1 MKRMILTL
9 MAAAL
14 VSMTALAQEEKQG
27 QRPEPKFDKAEM
39 VKHRTDKTVKR
50 YNLNDKQAQQ
60 LLELNNK
67 YADKME
73 PRPPHRGHK
82 GGPGRPPKDKGDCKC
97 QFPKP
102 QKDGQRP
109 ASPQDE
115 KRAEHHK
122 KMTETMEAYNA
133 ELQKI
138 MTADQFKSYQ
148 EDMQKR
154 REHHKRK

>member
-39 VKHRTDKTVKR
+39 VKHRTDETVKR

-67 YADKME
+67 YADKMG

-97 QFPKP
+97 QCQKP
-102 QKDGQRP
+102 QKDDQRP
-109 ASPQDE
+109 APPKDE

-122 KMTETMEAYNA
+122 EMKETIEAYNA

>member
-1 MKRMILTL
+1 MKRMILTM

-39 VKHRTDKTVKR
+39 VKHRTDETVKR

-67 YADKME
+67 YADKMG
-73 PRPPHRGHK
+73 PRPPHRGHM
-82 GGPGRPPKDKGDCKC
+82 GGPGRPPKDKGDGKC
-97 QFPKP
+97 QCPKP
-102 QKDGQRP
+102 QKDDQRP
-109 ASPQDE
+109 APPKDE

-122 KMTETMEAYNA
+122 KMKETMEAYNA

>member
-1 MKRMILTL
+1 MKRMILTM

-39 VKHRTDKTVKR
+39 VKHRTDETVKR
-50 YNLNDKQAQQ
+50 YNLNSEQAKK

-67 YADKME
+67 YADKMG
-73 PRPPHRGHK
+73 PRPPHRGHM
-82 GGPGRPPKDKGDCKC
+82 GGPGRPPKDKGDGKC
-97 QFPKP
+97 QCPKP
-102 QKDGQRP
+102 QKDDQRP
-109 ASPQDE
+109 APPKDE

-122 KMTETMEAYNA
+122 KMKETMEAYNA

>member
-39 VKHRTDKTVKR
+39 VKHRTDETVKR
-50 YNLNDKQAQQ
+50 YNLNSEQAKK

-67 YADKME
+67 YADKMG
-73 PRPPHRGHK
+73 PRPPHRGHM
-82 GGPGRPPKDKGDCKC
+82 GGPGRPPKDKGDGKC
-97 QFPKP
+97 QCPKP

-109 ASPQDE
+109 APPKDE
-115 KRAEHHK
+115 KRAENHK
-122 KMTETMEAYNA
+122 KMKETMEAYDA
-133 ELQKI
+133 ELKKI
-138 MTADQFKSYQ
+138 MTAEQFKSYQ
-148 EDMQKR
+148 EDMKKHR
-154 REHHKRK
+154 KHHERK

>member
-1 MKRMILTL
+1 MKKMILTL

-39 VKHRTDKTVKR
+39 VKHRTDETVKR

-67 YADKME
+67 YADKMG

-97 QFPKP
+97 QCQKP

-109 ASPQDE
+109 APPKDE
-115 KRAEHHK
+115 KRAENHK
-122 KMTETMEAYNA
+122 KMKETMEAYNA

>member
-1 MKRMILTL
+1 MKRMFLTL

-39 VKHRTDKTVKR
+39 VKHRTDETVKR

-67 YADKME
+67 YADKMG

-97 QFPKP
+97 QCQKP

-109 ASPQDE
+109 APPKDE
-115 KRAEHHK
+115 KRAENHK
-122 KMTETMEAYNA
+122 KMKETMEAYDA
-133 ELQKI
+133 ELKKI
-138 MTADQFKSYQ
+138 MTAEQFKSYQ

>member
-39 VKHRTDKTVKR
+39 VKHRTDETVKR
-50 YNLNDKQAQQ
+50 YNLNSEQAKK

-67 YADKME
+67 YADKMG
-73 PRPPHRGHK
+73 PRPPHRGHM
-82 GGPGRPPKDKGDCKC
+82 GGPGRPPKDKGDGKC
-97 QFPKP
+97 QCPKP
-102 QKDGQRP
+102 QKDDQRP
-109 ASPQDE
+109 APPKDE

-122 KMTETMEAYNA
+122 KMKETMEAYNA

>member
-1 MKRMILTL
+1 MKRMILTM

-39 VKHRTDKTVKR
+39 VKHRTDETVKR
-50 YNLNDKQAQQ
+50 YNLNSEQAKK

-67 YADKME
+67 YADKMW
-73 PRPPHRGHK
+73 PRPPHRGHM
-82 GGPGRPPKDKGDCKC
+82 GGPGRPPKDKGDGKC
-97 QFPKP
+97 QCPKP
-102 QKDGQRP
+102 QKDDQRP
-109 ASPQDE
+109 APPKDE
-115 KRAEHHK
+115 KRAENHK
-122 KMTETMEAYNA
+122 KMKETMEAYNA

>member
-1 MKRMILTL
+1 MKRMILTM

-73 PRPPHRGHK
+73 PRPPHRGHM
-82 GGPGRPPKDKGDCKC
+82 GGPGRPPKDKGDGKC
-97 QFPKP
+97 QCPKP

-109 ASPQDE
+109 APPKDE
-115 KRAEHHK
+115 KRAENHK
-122 KMTETMEAYNA
+122 KMKETMEAYDA
-133 ELQKI
+133 ELKKI
-138 MTADQFKSYQ
+138 MTAEQFKNYQ

>member
-1 MKRMILTL
+1 MKRMILTM

-39 VKHRTDKTVKR
+39 VKHRTDETVKR
-50 YNLNDKQAQQ
+50 YNLNSEQAKK

-67 YADKME
+67 YADKMG
-73 PRPPHRGHK
+73 PRPPHRGHM
-82 GGPGRPPKDKGDCKC
+82 GGPGRPPKDKGDGKC
-97 QFPKP
+97 QCPKP
-102 QKDGQRP
+102 QKDDQRP
-109 ASPQDE
+109 APPKDE

-122 KMTETMEAYNA
+122 KMKETMEAYNA

-138 MTADQFKSYQ
+138 MTAEQFKSYQ

>member
-67 YADKME
+67 YADKMG
-73 PRPPHRGHK
+73 PRHPHRGHK
-82 GGPGRPPKDKGDCKC
+82 GGPGRPPKDKGDAKC
-97 QFPKP
+97 QC
-102 QKDGQRP
+102 QESRKDGQRP
-109 ASPQDE
+109 APPRDE
-115 KRAEHHK
+115 KRAERHK
-122 KMTETMEAYNA
+122 KMKETMEAYDA